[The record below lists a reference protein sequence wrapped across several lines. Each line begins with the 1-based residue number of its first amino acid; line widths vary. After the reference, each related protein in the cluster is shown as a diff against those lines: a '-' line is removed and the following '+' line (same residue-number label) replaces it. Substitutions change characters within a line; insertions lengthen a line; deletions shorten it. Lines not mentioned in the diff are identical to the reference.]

1 MPTITHI
8 DESLVQLLSA
18 EAEIAM
24 AIGGRIYAVQAP
36 QGTTLPCI
44 VYQRESLGRGPY
56 MHMQGMTGITRV
68 TFTVSAIGES
78 LVQVRNLAR
87 AIRAALQFKRT
98 DAIRLAVVK
107 DDDDAQEPPA
117 NGEQLPIYRTDV
129 SVEITYT
136 ES

>member
-1 MPTITHI
+1 MPTFTLI

-18 EAEIAM
+18 DADIALTV
-24 AIGGRIYAVQAP
+24 GGRIYAVQAP

-68 TFTVSAIGES
+68 TFTVSAVGES
-78 LVQVRNLAR
+78 LLEVRNLAR
-87 AIRAALQFKRT
+87 AIRTALQF
-98 DAIRLAVVK
+98 
-107 DDDDAQEPPA
+107 
-117 NGEQLPIYRTDV
+117 
-129 SVEITYT
+129 TYT

>member
-18 EAEIAM
+18 AADIAM
-24 AIGGRIYAVQAP
+24 AVGGRIYAVQAP

-56 MHMQGMTGITRV
+56 MHMQGMVGITRV

-78 LVQVRNLAR
+78 LMDVRNLAR
-87 AIRAALQFKRT
+87 AIRTALQFKRT

>member
-1 MPTITHI
+1 MPAFTLI

-18 EAEIAM
+18 DADIALTV
-24 AIGGRIYAVQAP
+24 GGRIYAVQAP

-44 VYQRESLGRGPY
+44 VYQRENLGRGPY

-68 TFTVSAIGES
+68 TFTVSAVGES
-78 LVQVRNLAR
+78 LLEVRNLAR
-87 AIRAALQFKRT
+87 AIRTALQFKRT
-98 DAIRLAVVK
+98 EAIRLAVVK

-129 SVEITYT
+129 SVEVTYT

>member
-1 MPTITHI
+1 MPTTTHI

-18 EAEIAM
+18 DADIAM
-24 AIGGRIYAVQAP
+24 TVGSRIYAVQAP

-68 TFTVSAIGES
+68 TFTVSAVGES
-78 LVQVRNLAR
+78 LLEVRNLAR
-87 AIRAALQFKRT
+87 AIRTALQFKRT
-98 DAIRLAVVK
+98 EAIRLAVVK

-129 SVEITYT
+129 SVEVTYT

>member
-1 MPTITHI
+1 VPTTTHI

-18 EAEIAM
+18 DSDIALTV
-24 AIGGRIYAVQAP
+24 GSRIYAVQAP

-78 LVQVRNLAR
+78 LLEVRNLAR
-87 AIRAALQFKRT
+87 AIRVALQFKRT
-98 DAIRLAVVK
+98 EAIRLAAVK
-107 DDDDAQEPPA
+107 DDDDAQEPPS

>member
-1 MPTITHI
+1 MPTTTHI

-18 EAEIAM
+18 DADIAM
-24 AIGGRIYAVQAP
+24 TAGSRIYAVQAP

-56 MHMQGMTGITRV
+56 MHMQGMTGLTRV
-68 TFTVSAIGES
+68 TFTVSAVGES
-78 LVQVRNLAR
+78 LLEVRNLAR
-87 AIRAALQFKRT
+87 AIRVALQFKRT
-98 DAIRLAVVK
+98 EAIRLAVVK

-129 SVEITYT
+129 SVEVTYT

>member
-1 MPTITHI
+1 MPTTTHI

-18 EAEIAM
+18 DAGIAL
-24 AIGGRIYAVQAP
+24 AVGSRIYAVQAP

-68 TFTVSAIGES
+68 TFTVSAVGES
-78 LVQVRNLAR
+78 LLEVRNLAR
-87 AIRAALQFKRT
+87 AIRTALQFKRT
-98 DAIRLAVVK
+98 EAIRLAVVK

>member
-1 MPTITHI
+1 MPTTTHI

-18 EAEIAM
+18 DAGIAL
-24 AIGGRIYAVQAP
+24 AVGSRIYAVQAP

-44 VYQRESLGRGPY
+44 VYQRENLGRGPY
-56 MHMQGMTGITRV
+56 MHMQGMTGIARV
-68 TFTVSAIGES
+68 PFTVSAVGES
-78 LVQVRNLAR
+78 LLEGRNLAR
-87 AIRAALQFKRT
+87 AIRTALQFKRT
-98 DAIRLAVVK
+98 EAIRLAVVK

>member
-1 MPTITHI
+1 MPTTTHI

-18 EAEIAM
+18 DADISM
-24 AIGGRIYAVQAP
+24 AVGSRIYAVQAP

-78 LVQVRNLAR
+78 LLEVRNLAR
-87 AIRAALQFKRT
+87 AIRTALQFKRT
-98 DAIRLAVVK
+98 EAIRLAVVK

>member
-1 MPTITHI
+1 MPTTTHI
-8 DESLVQLLSA
+8 DESLVQMLSA
-18 EAEIAM
+18 DADISLAV
-24 AIGGRIYAVQAP
+24 GSRIYAVQAP

-68 TFTVSAIGES
+68 TFTVSAVGES
-78 LVQVRNLAR
+78 LLEVRNLAR
-87 AIRAALQFKRT
+87 AIRTALQFRRT
-98 DAIRLAVVK
+98 EAIRLAVVK

>member
-1 MPTITHI
+1 MPTTTHI

-18 EAEIAM
+18 DSDIALTV
-24 AIGGRIYAVQAP
+24 GSRIYAVQAP

-78 LVQVRNLAR
+78 LLEVRNLAR
-87 AIRAALQFKRT
+87 AIRVALQFKRT
-98 DAIRLAVVK
+98 EAIRLAAVK
-107 DDDDAQEPPA
+107 DDDDAQEPPS

>member
-1 MPTITHI
+1 MPTTTHI

-18 EAEIAM
+18 DAGIAL
-24 AIGGRIYAVQAP
+24 AVGSRIYAVQAP

-68 TFTVSAIGES
+68 TFTVSAVGES
-78 LVQVRNLAR
+78 LLEVRNLAR
-87 AIRAALQFKRT
+87 AIRTALQFRRT
-98 DAIRLAVVK
+98 EAIRLAVVK

>member
-87 AIRAALQFKRT
+87 AIQAALQFKRT
-98 DAIRLAVVK
+98 DSIRLAVVK

>member
-1 MPTITHI
+1 MPTTTHI

-18 EAEIAM
+18 DADIAM
-24 AIGGRIYAVQAP
+24 TVGSRIYAVQAP

-78 LVQVRNLAR
+78 LLEVRNLAR
-87 AIRAALQFKRT
+87 AIRVALQFKRT
-98 DAIRLAVVK
+98 EAIRLAVVK
-107 DDDDAQEPPA
+107 DDDDAQEPPS

>member
-1 MPTITHI
+1 MPAITHI

-98 DAIRLAVVK
+98 DSIRLAVVK

-136 ES
+136 ER

>member
-1 MPTITHI
+1 MPTTTHI

-18 EAEIAM
+18 DAGIAL
-24 AIGGRIYAVQAP
+24 AVGGRIYAVQAP
-36 QGTTLPCI
+36 QGTALPCI

-68 TFTVSAIGES
+68 TFTVSAVGES
-78 LVQVRNLAR
+78 LLEVRNLAR
-87 AIRAALQFKRT
+87 AIRTALQFKRT
-98 DAIRLAVVK
+98 EAIRLAVVK

>member
-1 MPTITHI
+1 MPTTTHI
-8 DESLVQLLSA
+8 DESLVQMLSA
-18 EAEIAM
+18 DADISLAV
-24 AIGGRIYAVQAP
+24 GSRIYAVQAP

-68 TFTVSAIGES
+68 TFTVSAVGES
-78 LVQVRNLAR
+78 LLEVRNLAR
-87 AIRAALQFKRT
+87 AIRTALQFKRT
-98 DAIRLAVVK
+98 EAIRLAVVK

>member
-18 EAEIAM
+18 EADIAM

-44 VYQRESLGRGPY
+44 VYQRESLSRGPY
-56 MHMQGMTGITRV
+56 MHMQGMVGITRV

-136 ES
+136 EG

>member
-1 MPTITHI
+1 MPTTTYI

-18 EAEIAM
+18 DADISLAV
-24 AIGGRIYAVQAP
+24 GGRIYAVQAP
-36 QGTTLPCI
+36 QGTALPCI

-56 MHMQGMTGITRV
+56 MHMQGMTGIARV
-68 TFTVSAIGES
+68 TFTVSAVGDS
-78 LVQVRNLAR
+78 LIEVRNLAR

-98 DAIRLAVVK
+98 EAIRLAVVK
-107 DDDDAQEPPA
+107 DDDDAQEPPN

>member
-1 MPTITHI
+1 MPAITHI

-98 DAIRLAVVK
+98 DSIRLAVVK

>member
-8 DESLVQLLSA
+8 DESLVQMLSA
-18 EAEIAM
+18 DADIAM
-24 AIGGRIYAVQAP
+24 AVGGRIYAVQAP

-56 MHMQGMTGITRV
+56 MHMQGMVGITRV

-78 LVQVRNLAR
+78 LMDVRNLAR

-98 DAIRLAVVK
+98 EAIRLAVVK